1 MTRPPPPAAAVPRQR
16 LDKWLWHARLART
29 RTTAQALATSGAV
42 RVNRERTVSA
52 SHALKIGDV
61 LTIAIAGGVRVLR
74 VAAFADRRGS
84 ADVARALYE
93 DLTSVKRSAD

>member
-1 MTRPPPPAAAVPRQR
+1 MTRPPPQAAAVPRQR

-74 VAAFADRRGS
+74 VTAFAERRS
-84 ADVARALYE
+84 TAEVARTLYE
-93 DLTSVKRSAD
+93 ELTGAK